1 MKVEPSGFFAELNMV
16 HERKK
21 GAKGE
26 SQDFS
31 TSNVKDN
38 LANSAMGEDQVYRE
52 RIGIQLWIG

>member
-31 TSNVKDN
+31 MSNGKDN
-38 LANSAMGEDQVYRE
+38 LANSAMGEDQVYRK